1 MILGF
6 EPKIKCFADIRLFH
20 LAIPPLKKM
29 ELTTGFEPVSTDY
42 KSAILPIELC
52 KLGAGTGIE
61 PVSQAYETCQLTF
74 CYILQ
79 WSHGAESNYRHEGLQ
94 PSALHN

>member
-1 MILGF
+1 MPLGYTTF
-6 EPKIKCFADIRLFH
+6 
-20 LAIPPLKKM
+20 KM
-29 ELTTGFEPVSTDY
+29 ELATGFEPVSTDY

-79 WSHGAESNYRHEGLQ
+79 WSHGAELNHRHEDFQ
-94 PSALHN
+94 SSALPTELPCENGDP